1 MEKYEHENIK
11 LVDDKSQSIVWLIE
25 LNRFWMIDW
34 IDGWTTHEKIIS
46 KSNRFD
52 SNGNLKCS

>member
-25 LNRFWMIDW
+25 LNW